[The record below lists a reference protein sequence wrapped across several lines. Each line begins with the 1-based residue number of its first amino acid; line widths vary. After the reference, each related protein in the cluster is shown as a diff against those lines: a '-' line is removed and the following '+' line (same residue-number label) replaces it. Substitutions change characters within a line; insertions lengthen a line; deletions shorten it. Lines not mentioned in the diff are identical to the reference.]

1 MIEPKNGRWA
11 IGIIIIL
18 LLALVGY
25 VATGSANNAAK
36 GEAVDTALDIKIDKN
51 TELIYINAG
60 TVGRIE
66 ERLNSISTTQERIL
80 VILEK

>member
-1 MIEPKNGRWA
+1 MAEPKNGRWA
-11 IGIIIIL
+11 IGIIIVL

-25 VATGSANNAAK
+25 VATGSASSAAK